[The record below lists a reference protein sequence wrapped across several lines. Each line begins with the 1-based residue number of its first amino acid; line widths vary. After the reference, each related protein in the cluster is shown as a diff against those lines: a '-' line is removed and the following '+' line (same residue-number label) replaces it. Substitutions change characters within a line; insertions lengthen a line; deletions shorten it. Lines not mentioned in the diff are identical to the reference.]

1 MVANV
6 NPLRPVS
13 IIVPTFREAR
23 NIPILV
29 EQVFAALARS
39 GRAGEMILVDDNS
52 DDGTERVVGE
62 LAKTYPVRL
71 IVRRTERGLSSA
83 VVRGF
88 EEAKNDLLL
97 CMDADLSHPPE
108 SVPNVIAAIDSG
120 EADFCIGSRYVS
132 GGRTKEDWGFLRKL
146 NSWGA
151 TLLARPLTRA
161 KDPMAGFF
169 CISREVFEN
178 ARTAGLNAI
187 GYKIGLEIMI
197 KARCRRVVETPIVFA
212 DRLHGESKLTIRQQL
227 LYLQHLCSL
236 YWFRRPVLLVVFGL
250 LAAAAMISLGTW
262 IVSSVS

>member
-1 MVANV
+1 MIASANQ
-6 NPLRPVS
+6 LRPVS

-29 EQVFAALARS
+29 EQVFAALAKS
-39 GRAGEMILVDDNS
+39 GRAAEMILVDDNS
-52 DDGTERVVGE
+52 NDGTEQVVAE
-62 LAKTYPVRL
+62 LARTHPVRL
-71 IVRRTERGLSSA
+71 IIRYTERGLSSA

-88 EEAKNDLLL
+88 EEARHDLLL

-120 EADFCIGSRYVS
+120 DADFCIGSRYVS
-132 GGRTKEDWGFLRKL
+132 GGRTKEDWGFMRKL

-151 TLLARPLTRA
+151 TLLARPLTSA

-169 CISREVFEN
+169 CISREVFEK
-178 ARTAGLNAI
+178 ARAAGLNAI

-197 KARCRRVVETPIVFA
+197 KARCRHVVETPIVFA
-212 DRLHGESKLTIRQQL
+212 DRLHGESKLTLRQQL

-236 YWFRRPVLLVVFGL
+236 YWFRRPFLLMALGL
-250 LAAAAMISLGTW
+250 LAIAAMVSLGAW
-262 IVSSVS
+262 IRSLVS